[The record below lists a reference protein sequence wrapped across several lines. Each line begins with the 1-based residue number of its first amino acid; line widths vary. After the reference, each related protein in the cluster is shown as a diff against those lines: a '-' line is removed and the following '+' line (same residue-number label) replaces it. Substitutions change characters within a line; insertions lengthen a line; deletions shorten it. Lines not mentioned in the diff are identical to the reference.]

1 MIFLQFFNAF
11 KFRRR
16 CSNIR
21 GNFGCAIAIVI
32 ISAVLKNYANWMAL
46 GEKIWLL
53 SPWDLN
59 K

>member
-1 MIFLQFFNAF
+1 MH
-11 KFRRR
+11 
-16 CSNIR
+16 SNSDADVLILEET
-21 GNFGCAIAIVI
+21 FGCAIAIVI